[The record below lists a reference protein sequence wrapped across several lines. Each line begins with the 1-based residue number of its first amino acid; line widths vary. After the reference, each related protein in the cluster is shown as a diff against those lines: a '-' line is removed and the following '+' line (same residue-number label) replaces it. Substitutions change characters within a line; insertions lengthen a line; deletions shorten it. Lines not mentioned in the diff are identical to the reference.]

1 MRSVAII
8 QARMTSTR
16 LPGKVLMPF
25 GAGSVLRR
33 VVERVAVTPG
43 LDAVCVAV
51 PDGSVHDPV
60 AEEAGR
66 IGQTIVCRGSENDV
80 LDRYARAADTC
91 GADYVLRVT
100 SDCPVISP
108 DVCGMVLNMATSTDG
123 YARTSFT
130 SGYPL
135 GLDCEAMPVGL
146 LMTADREA
154 KAPDEREH
162 VTPFLWRHPDR
173 FPRAELT
180 RQPDRREWRLT
191 LDEQAD
197 YDALI
202 AMDAALGDRA
212 PIATFEDLERLLLST
227 PDLLT
232 INAGV
237 MHKPVRPTSD
247 A

>member
-25 GAGSVLRR
+25 GGGTVLRR
-33 VVERVAVTPG
+33 VVDRVARTPG

-51 PDGSVHDPV
+51 PEGADHDPV

-66 IGQTIVCRGSENDV
+66 IEDTLIFRGSEHDV
-80 LDRYARAADTC
+80 LNRYALAAVASR
-91 GADYVLRVT
+91 ADYILRVT

-108 DVCGMVLNMATSTDG
+108 QVCAAVLQMAKALGG
-123 YARTSFT
+123 YARTSFRE
-130 SGYPL
+130 GYPL
-135 GLDCEAMPVGL
+135 GLDCEAMPMDL
-146 LMTADREA
+146 LRLADQEA
-154 KAPDEREH
+154 SADDEREH
-162 VTPFLWRHPDR
+162 VTPFLWRRPDR
-173 FPRAELT
+173 FPRGELT
-180 RQPDRREWRLT
+180 RLPDRRGWRLT
-191 LDEQAD
+191 LDEPAD
-197 YDALI
+197 YEALT
-202 AMDAALGDRA
+202 AMDAALGA
-212 PIATFEDLERLLLST
+212 HGSTATFEDLEQLLLAR

-237 MHKPVRPTSD
+237 MHNPVRPATG